1 MNRYILIL
9 LVCLLPVVAFGQK
22 ERADIRQGN
31 KLYQQ
36 GKFADS
42 EKLYTNALLK
52 NPTSVEAAYNLAG
65 AIYKQERWK
74 DADSLY
80 LQMSKAAPT
89 PETLYNLGNAEF
101 KQRKLDEAIES
112 YKSSLR
118 INPND
123 REAKFNLAYAQ
134 KLKQEDDNKD
144 KDKDQNK
151 DQQDP
156 KQDKQDQKQDQPKDQ
171 DKKEDKKDEPKPEPK
186 PQSRQDAER
195 MLKAIQASEDKTKEK
210 VDAQKAESATRRS
223 AKDW

>member
-1 MNRYILIL
+1 M
-9 LVCLLPVVAFGQK
+9 PFVAFAQA

-36 GKFADS
+36 GKFVES
-42 EKLYTNALLK
+42 EKRYSNALVK
-52 NPTSVEAAYNLAG
+52 NPSSVEAIYNLAG

-74 DADSLY
+74 EADSIY
-80 LQMSKAAPT
+80 LQIAKAAPS
-89 PETLYNLGNAEF
+89 PETLYNLGNAEL

-123 REAKFNLAYAQ
+123 KEAKFNLAYAQ

-144 KDKDQNK
+144 KNKDQNK
-151 DQQDP
+151 DQQDQ
-156 KQDKQDQKQDQPKDQ
+156 KQDKQDQKQDKPKDQ
-171 DKKEDKKDEPKPEPK
+171 DKKEDQKEDQKPQPQ

-210 VDAQKAESATRRS
+210 VDAQKVSAATHRS